1 MSNLVTA
8 ICQTRKFGSAPLKAV
23 AMYMADRAS
32 DDGSGIWTSKAHI
45 ADDTELSKR
54 TVQNAIKQLLS
65 AGLVFEVGQRRHQ
78 HGYTVEYSINISAV
92 KKLPSTREK
101 HPDTTGAG
109 DSPVQEIHPT
119 GAGDSPHGVQEI
131 HPNHPLTTHEPPI
144 KKEANASL
152 SSADDETAV
161 PDEIQIAVDQFN
173 RAAEE
178 SGWPVVRVLSKT
190 RRSALAARL
199 RECGGLEG
207 WAVALA
213 KAQASPHCCGQ
224 NDRGW
229 VASFD
234 FITRQSS
241 FAKLMEGNYDN
252 RNRNT
257 GSQQRGSGRYG
268 SGTVDAFAEVARR
281 RAQGNV

>member
-1 MSNLVTA
+1 MRERSSRPSRQYAA
-8 ICQTRKFGSAPLKAV
+8 IPNQAMRDTRISIEARGLL
-23 AMYMADRAS
+23 AMLMTYAD
-32 DDGSGIWTSKAHI
+32 DWQFHKAHLMSI
-45 ADDTELSKR
+45 SGLKDGKFSKVMKELRDAGYVEMISHRNEKGHLEGRTWVIRDEAPTETAKT
-54 TVQNAIKQLLS
+54 TVS
-65 AGLVFEVGQRRHQ
+65 
-78 HGYTVEYSINISAV
+78 
-92 KKLPSTREK
+92 
-101 HPDTTGAG
+101 DTTETAFNRTSVFTETGENTPYKKNN
-109 DSPVQEIHPT
+109 SNKKTNRQE
-119 GAGDSPHGVQEI
+119 
-131 HPNHPLTTHEPPI
+131 L
-144 KKEANASL
+144 EANASL

-173 RAAEE
+173 RAAER
-178 SGWPVVRVLSKT
+178 SGWPVVRVLSKS

-281 RAQGNV
+281 RAQGNA